1 MLYYIK
7 GTLEETGKDF
17 IVVDNNG
24 MAVKVYVPS
33 SALMKMPGLGQPI
46 KVYTH
51 LHVREDA
58 LTLYGFLTKEEM
70 DMFELLISVSGVGP
84 KAALSVLSVMTPTKL
99 GLSILG
105 GDTKALTGVPGIGAK
120 TAHRIILE
128 LKDKIDK
135 DSFIDTDFDIEPVR
149 IEDDSAKEA
158 VNALLVL
165 GYSLSEANSA
175 VRKLET
181 KGRSTEEIIKAA
193 LKDLMR

>member
-7 GTLEETGKDF
+7 GTLEESGKDF
-17 IVVDNNG
+17 IVIDNNG
-24 MAVKVYVPS
+24 MAVKVFVPS
-33 SALMKMPGLGQPI
+33 SALLKMPGFGQPI

-70 DMFELLISVSGVGP
+70 DTFELLISVSGVGP
-84 KAALSVLSVMTPTKL
+84 KVALSVLSVLTPTKF

-105 GDTKALTGVPGIGAK
+105 GDTKVLTSVPGIGAK

-135 DSFIDTDFDIEPVR
+135 DSFIDLDIEPVK
-149 IEDDSAKEA
+149 IEDDNAKEA
-158 VNALLVL
+158 VNALVVL

-181 KGRSTEEIIKAA
+181 KGRDTEEIIKAA